1 MSCAETTVP
10 TAFNRLV
17 IASFPIMSDEFDI
30 FAHKQLSEAEAE
42 VRLHEEGFNELPS
55 MKARSVF
62 TIIFEIVKEPM
73 FLLLIAG
80 GTLYLILGD
89 PEEALM
95 LLGFVFVII
104 VITFVQE
111 RRTERAL
118 DALRDLSS
126 PRALV
131 VRDSVPRRI
140 PGREVVRED
149 IVILSE
155 GDRVPADG
163 VVLSSLNLSVDE
175 SLLTGESV
183 PVRKIAYDGKT
194 EFGRPGGDDLP
205 FVYSGSLIVQ
215 GKGYARVERTG
226 TRTEMGKIGKSLASV
241 ETEETLLQREIRVFV
256 RDFALVGLVL
266 CTLVIIL
273 YGLSRADFLGG
284 FLAGITL
291 AMAILPEEF
300 PVVLTIF
307 LAMGAWRMSR
317 HHVLT
322 RRMPAI
328 ETLGSASILCVDKTG
343 TLTMNRMKVTVL
355 STEGEDFEVN
365 GTQGEG
371 LPEQFH
377 DVLEFG
383 ILASQTDPFDP
394 MEKAIR
400 NLGYKFLAQTE
411 HLHETWTLLK
421 EYPLKP
427 DLLAMSRVW
436 ESYRDHN
443 YVVAVKG
450 SPEAILDLCHI
461 DHHRRGE
468 LEVQVVNLAARGL
481 RVLGVATATFGKG
494 LMPPH
499 QHEFDFV
506 FVGFVGL
513 QDPIRE
519 QVPAAIEECH
529 RAGIKVAMITGDY
542 PVTAIHIGKI
552 IGLEYSDHAITG
564 PELEKMNDEVLAEKS
579 ANTSIFARVVPEQK
593 LRIVNAFKAQGEV
606 VAMTGDG
613 VNDAPALKS
622 AHIGIAMGERG
633 TDVARESA
641 SIVLLHDDFSS
652 IVGAVRMGR
661 RIYDNLRKAMA
672 YIIAVHIP
680 IAGLSLLPIL
690 FGWPLILFPIHVVFL
705 ELIIDPA
712 CSVVFEAEAGEPDIM
727 TRPPRNL
734 KERMFN
740 ARNLGIST
748 VQGAAVFATIAI
760 VYTSSYFSGR
770 SEGEIRAMAYATLVV
785 ANLGLILTNR
795 SWSNT
800 IYQTLKLPNRALLW
814 VITGIVLFLGAV
826 LYIPELEK
834 LFRFAPLGPVDILT
848 CVVAGFL
855 SITWFEAWK
864 HFRRKRAARH
874 AVLNS

>member
-1 MSCAETTVP
+1 
-10 TAFNRLV
+10 
-17 IASFPIMSDEFDI
+17 MSDEFDI
-30 FAHKQLSEAEAE
+30 FSHRQLSEAEAE
-42 VRLHEEGFNELPS
+42 ARLHKEGFNELPS
-55 MKARSVF
+55 AKARSVF
-62 TIIFEIVKEPM
+62 TIIFEIVREPM

-80 GTLYLILGD
+80 GTLYFILGD
-89 PEEALM
+89 PEEGLM

-104 VITFVQE
+104 AITFVQE

-131 VRDSVPRRI
+131 VRDNVARRI

-155 GDRVPADG
+155 GDRVPADS
-163 VVLSSLNLSVDE
+163 VVLSSLNLSIDE

-183 PVRKIAYDGKT
+183 PVRKIAHDGKM
-194 EFGRPGGDDLP
+194 ELGRPGGDDLP
-205 FVYSGSLIVQ
+205 FVYSGTLVVQ
-215 GKGYARVERTG
+215 GKGYGLVERTG
-226 TRTEMGKIGKSLASV
+226 INTEMGKIGKSLASV
-241 ETEETLLQREIRVFV
+241 ETEETLLQREIRIFV
-256 RDFALVGLVL
+256 RNFALVGLFL
-266 CTLVIIL
+266 CTAVIVL
-273 YGLSRADFLGG
+273 YGLSRGDFLGG

-317 HHVLT
+317 YHVLT

-343 TLTMNRMKVTVL
+343 TLTMNRMAVAML
-355 STEGEDFEVN
+355 SIEGEYFGV
-365 GTQGEG
+365 GGVLGER

-377 DVLEFG
+377 EVLELG

-400 NLGYKFLAQTE
+400 ELGYKYLAQTE
-411 HLHETWTLLK
+411 HLHESWTLVK

-427 DLLAMSRVW
+427 DLLAISRVW
-436 ESYRDHN
+436 ESYKDHN

-461 DHHRRGE
+461 DHRRRGN

-481 RVLGVATATFGKG
+481 RVLGVAAGTLGRG
-494 LMPPH
+494 PMPPH
-499 QHEFDFV
+499 QHEFEFA
-506 FVGFVGL
+506 FVGFIGL

-519 QVPAAIEECH
+519 RVPAAIEECH

-542 PVTAIHIGKI
+542 PVTAIHIGEA
-552 IGLEYSDHAITG
+552 IGLDYADHAITG
-564 PELEKMNDEVLAEKS
+564 PELETLNDEALAEKS
-579 ANTSIFARVVPEQK
+579 AKTSIFARVVPEQK

-641 SIVLLHDDFSS
+641 SLVLLDDDFSS

-672 YIIAVHIP
+672 YIIAVHMP
-680 IAGLSLLPIL
+680 IAGLSLLPVL
-690 FGWPLILFPIHVVFL
+690 FNWPLILFPIHVVFL

-712 CSVVFEAEAGEPDIM
+712 CSVVFEAEQGEPDIM

-740 ARNLGIST
+740 ARNLGISV
-748 VQGAAVFATIAI
+748 VQGAVVLVAI
-760 VYTSSYFSGR
+760 VIMYSLSLFSGR
-770 SEGEIRAMAYATLVV
+770 PEGETRAIAYCTLVV

-800 IYQTLKLPNRALLW
+800 ISHTLRVPNKALGW
-814 VITGIVLFLGAV
+814 VVVGIAVFLGAA
-826 LYIPELEK
+826 LYVPEIRT
-834 LFRFAPLGPVDILT
+834 LFKFGTLSSIDVVM
-848 CVVAGFL
+848 CVVAGLL

-864 HFRRKRAARH
+864 YARGKRERRRAPA
-874 AVLNS
+874 

>member
-1 MSCAETTVP
+1 
-10 TAFNRLV
+10 
-17 IASFPIMSDEFDI
+17 MSDEFDI
-30 FAHKQLSEAEAE
+30 FAHRQLSEAEAE
-42 VRLHEEGFNELPS
+42 ARLNEEGFNELPS
-55 MKARSVF
+55 AKARSVF

-89 PEEALM
+89 PEEAMM

-104 VITFVQE
+104 TITFVQE

-183 PVRKIAYDGKT
+183 PVRKIAHDGKT

-205 FVYSGSLIVQ
+205 FVYSGSLVVQ

-226 TRTEMGKIGKSLASV
+226 THTEMGKIGKSLSSV
-241 ETEETLLQREIRVFV
+241 KTEETLLQREIRVFV
-256 RDFALVGLVL
+256 RNFALVGLAL
-266 CTLVIIL
+266 CASVIIL

-307 LAMGAWRMSR
+307 LAMGAWRMS
-317 HHVLT
+317 HYHVLT

-343 TLTMNRMKVTVL
+343 TLTMNRMTVAML
-355 STEGEDFEVN
+355 SIEGEYFGV
-365 GTQGEG
+365 GGVLGER

-377 DVLEFG
+377 KVVEFG

-400 NLGYKFLAQTE
+400 ELGYKYLTETE
-411 HLHETWTLLK
+411 HLHEQWTLVK
-421 EYPLKP
+421 EYPLRP
-427 DLLAMSRVW
+427 ELLATSRVW
-436 ESYRDHN
+436 ESYKDHN
-443 YVVAVKG
+443 YIVAVKG
-450 SPEAILDLCHI
+450 SPEATLDLCHI
-461 DHHRRGE
+461 DHNRRGS
-468 LEVQVVNLAARGL
+468 LETQVVNLAARGL
-481 RVLGVATATFGKG
+481 RILGVATATLVRGP
-494 LMPPH
+494 MPPH
-499 QHEFDFV
+499 QHEFDFA
-506 FVGFVGL
+506 FVGFIGL

-519 QVPAAIEECH
+519 QVPSAIEECH

-542 PVTAIHIGKI
+542 PVTAIHIGEA
-552 IGLEYSDHAITG
+552 IGLEYADHAITG

-579 ANTSIFARVVPEQK
+579 AKTSIFARVVPEQK

-641 SIVLLHDDFSS
+641 SLVLLDDDFSS

-680 IAGLSLLPIL
+680 IAGLSLLPVL
-690 FGWPLILFPIHVVFL
+690 LNWPLILFPVHVVFL

-712 CSVVFEAEAGEPDIM
+712 CSVVFEAEQGELDIM

-740 ARNLGIST
+740 ARNLGIS
-748 VQGAAVFATIAI
+748 VAQGAVVLAMI
-760 VYTSSYFSGR
+760 VLVYCLSHFSGR
-770 SEGEIRAMAYATLVV
+770 PEGETRAIAYGTLVV

-795 SWSNT
+795 SWSRT
-800 IYQTLKLPNRALLW
+800 ISQTLRIPNKALGW
-814 VITGIVLFLGAV
+814 VVAGIALFLGAAFFM
-826 LYIPELEK
+826 PEMQK
-834 LFRFAPLGPVDILT
+834 LFKFGNLSVVDVLT
-848 CVVAGFL
+848 CVVAGLL
-855 SITWFEAWK
+855 SIVWFEAWK
-864 HFRRKRAARH
+864 YARGKRAGRRSPA
-874 AVLNS
+874 